1 MCTEWHLVNDGER
14 ARMIEICSTLRV
26 TLHDGVFSLMDF
38 PMFFFGQARYRDTPV
53 IGHESSTFTC

>member
-26 TLHDGVFSLMDF
+26 TLHDGVFSLMNF
-38 PMFFFGQARYRDTPV
+38 PLFFLGRRATV
-53 IGHESSTFTC
+53 IHPS